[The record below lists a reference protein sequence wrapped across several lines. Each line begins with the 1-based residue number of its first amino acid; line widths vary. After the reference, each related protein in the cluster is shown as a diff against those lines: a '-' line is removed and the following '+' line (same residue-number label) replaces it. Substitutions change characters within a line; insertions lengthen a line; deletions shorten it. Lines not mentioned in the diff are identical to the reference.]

1 MARHRFAASADA
13 SKMPDGMGNYSL
25 DPCVEDE
32 LWEIWKYIA
41 KDNPEAATGVVEAA
55 YVTFES
61 LATTPRLGALRRFR
75 NLRLRGIRS
84 WRVAGFDKYL
94 IFDRC
99 VAGGVQ
105 VLHVYHGARDIEALF
120 GD

>member
-1 MARHRFAASADA
+1 MADYF
-13 SKMPDGMGNYSL
+13 L

-41 KDNPEAATGVVEAA
+41 KDNPEAATRVVEAA
-55 YVTFES
+55 YATFENI
-61 LATTPRLGALRRFR
+61 AGAPGIGAPRRFCDPRLQ
-75 NLRLRGIRS
+75 GIRF

-94 IFDRC
+94 IFYRC
-99 VAGGVQ
+99 VTAGVQ

-120 GD
+120 K